1 MTKENELL
9 NFFKV
14 TYANYPIDKNYL
26 YKLVKERPEII
37 TAFDPHRG
45 CRGYYPASSSYIK
58 WWMSYL
64 NCSDN
69 DCYRYFNY
77 QKVIASITNTLNDAG
92 DDFTYRF
99 CNIDYEILENIV
111 SAPCFISS
119 CKIQYH
125 LSDALLSKISREAEL
140 MYPLHGPELF
150 LELSDAATLNR
161 LPVDYILRCY
171 DRINPSSRILKQVSC
186 VQNLPIHFIEQ
197 RPSRL
202 NWQYISMYHNI
213 DPDFIRRFAS
223 RIYWENIGRTN
234 RNIFYDLCLCKKP
247 LEEVQPFVKYDSRYI
262 RQHISDSFIDEYFSK
277 DPYSPLANYRGRID
291 VYNAIFIEKL
301 LHEMYEKDTTVNFE
315 FFCEKHID
323 LFFTLPSS
331 CIKQLLKAYDFS
343 KAFILGHMESFKS
356 KKCGKAAK
364 ESLNFK

>member
-26 YKLVKERPEII
+26 YKLVKEMPEII
-37 TAFDPHRG
+37 TAFDPHRS
-45 CRGYYPASSSYIK
+45 GYYPASSSYIK

-69 DCYRYFNY
+69 DCCRYFNY
-77 QKVIASITNTLNDAG
+77 QNVMASITNTLNDAG

-99 CNIDYEILENIV
+99 CNINYKILENIV
-111 SAPCFISS
+111 SVPCVGFS
-119 CKIQYH
+119 CKVQYH
-125 LSDALLSKISREAEL
+125 LSDALLSKISHETEL
-140 MYPLHGPELF
+140 IHPELF
-150 LELSDAATLNR
+150 LKLSDAATLNR

-171 DRINPSSRILKQVSC
+171 DRIINPSSQILKKVSC

-202 NWQYISMYHNI
+202 NWQNISMYHNI

-223 RIYWENIGRTN
+223 RIYWENIGNAN

-262 RQHISDSFIDEYFSK
+262 RQHISDWFIDEYFSK
-277 DPYSPLANYRGRID
+277 DLNSPLANYKRRIN

-301 LHEMYEKDTTVNFE
+301 LQEMYEKDTTVNFE
-315 FFCEKHID
+315 LFCEKHID
-323 LFFTLPSS
+323 LFFTLPTG

-343 KAFILGHMESFKS
+343 KAFIFGHMESFKS

-364 ESLNFK
+364 ESLNIK

>member
-14 TYANYPIDKNYL
+14 AYANYPIDKNYL
-26 YKLVKERPEII
+26 YKLVKETPEII
-37 TAFDPHRG
+37 TAFDPHRS
-45 CRGYYPASSSYIK
+45 GYYPASSSYIK

-77 QKVIASITNTLNDAG
+77 QKVMASITNTLNDAG

-99 CNIDYEILENIV
+99 CCNIDYKILENIV
-111 SAPCFISS
+111 SVPCLVSS
-119 CKIQYH
+119 CKVQYH
-125 LSDALLSKISREAEL
+125 LSDALLSKISLETEQT
-140 MYPLHGPELF
+140 HPELF
-150 LELSDAATLNR
+150 LKLSDAATLNR

-171 DRINPSSRILKQVSC
+171 DRIINPSSQILKKVSC
-186 VQNLPIHFIEQ
+186 VQNLPTVFIEQ

-202 NWQYISMYHNI
+202 NWQNISMYHNI
-213 DPDFIRRFAS
+213 GPDFIRRFAS
-223 RIYWENIGRTN
+223 RIYWENIGSTN
-234 RNIFYDLCLCKKP
+234 RKIFYDLCVRKKP

-262 RQHISDSFIDEYFSK
+262 RQHISDWFIDEYFSK
-277 DPYSPLANYRGRID
+277 DLNSPLANYKGRID

-301 LHEMYEKDTTVNFE
+301 LQEMYEKDTTVNFE
-315 FFCEKHID
+315 LFCEKHID
-323 LFFTLPSS
+323 LFFMLPTG
-331 CIKQLLKAYDFS
+331 CIKQLLKVYDFS
-343 KAFILGHMESFKS
+343 KAFILGYMELFKS

>member
-26 YKLVKERPEII
+26 YKLVKEMPEII

-45 CRGYYPASSSYIK
+45 YFPASSSYRK

-69 DCYRYFNY
+69 DGYRYFNY

-99 CNIDYEILENIV
+99 CNINYKILENIV
-111 SAPCFISS
+111 SAPCFFISS
-119 CKIQYH
+119 CKVKYH
-125 LSDALLSKISREAEL
+125 LSDALLSKISRETEL
-140 MYPLHGPELF
+140 IHPELF
-150 LELSDAATLNR
+150 LKLSDAATLNR

-171 DRINPSSRILKQVSC
+171 DRIINPSSQILKKVSC
-186 VQNLPIHFIEQ
+186 VQNLPIHFIKQ

-202 NWQYISMYHNI
+202 NWLNISMYHNI

-223 RIYWENIGRTN
+223 RIYWENIGSTN
-234 RNIFYDLCLCKKP
+234 RKIFYYLCVCKKP
-247 LEEVQPFVKYDSRYI
+247 LEEVQPFVKYDSSYI
-262 RQHISDSFIDEYFSK
+262 RQHISDWFIDEYFSN
-277 DPYSPLANYRGRID
+277 DINSPLANYKGRID
-291 VYNAIFIEKL
+291 VYGAIFIEKL
-301 LHEMYEKDTTVNFE
+301 LQEMYEKDTTVNFE
-315 FFCEKHID
+315 LFCEKHID
-323 LFFTLPSS
+323 LFFTLPTD

-343 KAFILGHMESFKS
+343 KAFILGHMESVKS

-364 ESLNFK
+364 ECLNFK

>member
-14 TYANYPIDKNYL
+14 AYANYPIDKNYL
-26 YKLVKERPEII
+26 YKLVKETPEII

-45 CRGYYPASSSYIK
+45 YFPASSSYRK

-64 NCSDN
+64 NYSDN
-69 DCYRYFNY
+69 DSYRYFNY

-99 CNIDYEILENIV
+99 CNIDYEILENII
-111 SAPCFISS
+111 SAPCFFISS
-119 CKIQYH
+119 CKVQYY
-125 LSDALLSKISREAEL
+125 LSDALLSKISRETEQT
-140 MYPLHGPELF
+140 HPELF
-150 LELSDAATLNR
+150 LKLSDAATLNR
-161 LPVDYILRCY
+161 LPADYILCCY
-171 DRINPSSRILKQVSC
+171 DRIKNPSSQILKKVSC
-186 VQNLPIHFIEQ
+186 VQNLPIHFIKQ

-202 NWQYISMYHNI
+202 NWLNISMYHNI

-223 RIYWENIGRTN
+223 RIYWENIGSSN
-234 RNIFYDLCLCKKP
+234 RKIFYDLCLCKKP

-262 RQHISDSFIDEYFSK
+262 RQHISECFIDEYFSK
-277 DPYSPLANYRGRID
+277 DLNSPLANYKGRID

-301 LHEMYEKDTTVNFE
+301 LREMYEKDTTVNFE
-315 FFCEKHID
+315 LFCEKHID
-323 LFFTLPSS
+323 LFFTLPTG
-331 CIKQLLKAYDFS
+331 CIKQLLEAYDFS

-364 ESLNFK
+364 ECLNFK

>member
-14 TYANYPIDKNYL
+14 AYANYPIDKNYL
-26 YKLVKERPEII
+26 YKLVKETPEII
-37 TAFDPHRG
+37 TAFDPHF
-45 CRGYYPASSSYIK
+45 PVSSSYIK

-99 CNIDYEILENIV
+99 CNINYKILENIV
-111 SAPCFISS
+111 SVPCFFIPF

-125 LSDALLSKISREAEL
+125 LSDALLSKISRETEQT
-140 MYPLHGPELF
+140 HPELF
-150 LELSDAATLNR
+150 LGLSDAATLNR

-171 DRINPSSRILKQVSC
+171 DRIINPSNQILKKVSC
-186 VQNLPIHFIEQ
+186 VQNLPTVFIEQ

-202 NWQYISMYHNI
+202 NWQNISMYHNI
-213 DPDFIRRFAS
+213 GPDFIRRFAS
-223 RIYWENIGRTN
+223 HIYWENIGSTN
-234 RNIFYDLCLCKKP
+234 RKIFYDLCVCKKP

-262 RQHISDSFIDEYFSK
+262 RQHISDWFIDEYFSK
-277 DPYSPLANYRGRID
+277 DLNSPLANYKCRID

-301 LHEMYEKDTTVNFE
+301 LQEMYEKDTTVNFE
-315 FFCEKHID
+315 LFCEKHID

-331 CIKQLLKAYDFS
+331 CIKQLLEAYDFS
-343 KAFILGHMESFKS
+343 KAFILGYMESFKS

-364 ESLNFK
+364 ESLNIK